1 MQELFKK
8 FNELKKQLRMTEPIC
23 LGSINTVYTKCGNDY
38 CECFKDKK
46 KRHGPYFL
54 WTRKKN
60 GKTISKRLSK
70 KQVNICRKFIN
81 NYTKLKKIID
91 KMLDIS
97 VNIVENKD
105 KI

>member
-8 FNELKKQLRMTEPIC
+8 FNALKVQLRSIEPIC

-38 CECFKDKK
+38 CECFKDKT

-70 KQVNICRKFIN
+70 KQVNSCKKFIN
-81 NYTKLKKIID
+81 NYAKLKKIID

-97 VNIVENKD
+97 GSIVE
-105 KI
+105 KISKI